1 MARHANSRWTGSV
14 FRGIKES
21 VSGLAERPWSTQGRG
36 YYPAA
41 FVSRGRNVREL
52 SIFIDESGDFGPYER
67 HAPYYLITLV
77 FHDQAESISEEV
89 DYLKRHVVEQGFAA
103 EHAVHAG
110 PLIRREADY
119 SSLDLNARKKL
130 FRALYSFMRR
140 VPVGFK
146 TFVFRKR
153 EFADHD
159 ALVSRMSRDIGAY
172 VRENL
177 ATFQS
182 FGRIVVYYD
191 GGQKEITNLINT
203 VLNTLL
209 EAEVR
214 RVRPSDYRLFQAAD
228 MICTLELLAT
238 KLEDDGLS
246 KSEDEFFG
254 GVRNLRK
261 NYLRPLER
269 KPSLPI

>member
-1 MARHANSRWTGSV
+1 M
-14 FRGIKES
+14 
-21 VSGLAERPWSTQGRG
+21 
-36 YYPAA
+36 
-41 FVSRGRNVREL
+41 REL
-52 SIFIDESGDFGPYER
+52 SIFIDESGDFGPYEH

-77 FHDQAESISEEV
+77 FHDQAVSIAQDIEF
-89 DYLKRHVVEQGFAA
+89 LKRRVTDQGFHDD
-103 EHAVHAG
+103 HAVHAG

-119 SSLDLNARKKL
+119 AHLDLNARKKL
-130 FRALYSFMRR
+130 FRSLFDFMRKT
-140 VPVGFK
+140 PIGFK

-153 EFADHD
+153 EYDDHD

-238 KLEDDGLS
+238 KLEDGGLS

-269 KPSLPI
+269 KPSLPM

>member
-1 MARHANSRWTGSV
+1 M
-14 FRGIKES
+14 
-21 VSGLAERPWSTQGRG
+21 
-36 YYPAA
+36 
-41 FVSRGRNVREL
+41 REL

-77 FHDQAESISEEV
+77 FHDQAVSIAQDIEFLRRRV
-89 DYLKRHVVEQGFAA
+89 ADQGFRDD
-103 EHAVHAG
+103 HAVHAG

-119 SSLDLNARKKL
+119 VHLDLNARKRL
-130 FRALYSFMRR
+130 FRSLFDFMRKT
-140 VPVGFK
+140 PIGFK

-159 ALVSRMSRDIGAY
+159 ALVSRMSREIGSY

-177 ATFQS
+177 VTFQS

-228 MICTLELLAT
+228 MICTLELLAA
-238 KLEDDGLS
+238 KLEDGSLS

-254 GVRNLRK
+254 GARNLKK
-261 NYLRPLER
+261 NYLKPLER
-269 KPSLPI
+269 KPSLPM

>member
-1 MARHANSRWTGSV
+1 MC
-14 FRGIKES
+14 
-21 VSGLAERPWSTQGRG
+21 
-36 YYPAA
+36 
-41 FVSRGRNVREL
+41 EL
-52 SIFIDESGDFGPYER
+52 SIFIDEGGDFGSYER
-67 HAPYYLITLV
+67 HAPYYLIAPV
-77 FHDQAESISEEV
+77 FHDQAVSIAQDIELLRRRV
-89 DYLKRHVVEQGFAA
+89 ADQGFRDD
-103 EHAVHAG
+103 HVVHAG

-119 SSLDLNARKKL
+119 IHLDLNARKRL
-130 FRALYSFMRR
+130 FRSLFDFMRKT
-140 VPVGFK
+140 PIGFK

-159 ALVSRMSRDIGAY
+159 ALLSRMSHETGSY

-177 ATFQS
+177 AAFQS

-228 MICTLELLAT
+228 MICTLELLAA
-238 KLEDDGLS
+238 KLEDGSLS

-254 GVRNLRK
+254 GARNLKK
-261 NYLRPLER
+261 NYLKPLER
-269 KPSLPI
+269 KPSLPM

>member
-1 MARHANSRWTGSV
+1 M
-14 FRGIKES
+14 
-21 VSGLAERPWSTQGRG
+21 
-36 YYPAA
+36 
-41 FVSRGRNVREL
+41 REL
-52 SIFIDESGDFGPYER
+52 SIFIDESGDFGPYEH

-77 FHDQAESISEEV
+77 FHDQAVSIAKDIEF
-89 DYLKRHVVEQGFAA
+89 LKRRVADQGFHDD
-103 EHAVHAG
+103 HAVHAG

-119 SSLDLNARKKL
+119 AHLDLNARKKL
-130 FRALYSFMRR
+130 FRSLFDFMRKT
-140 VPVGFK
+140 PVGFK

-238 KLEDDGLS
+238 KLEDGGLS

-269 KPSLPI
+269 KPSLPM

>member
-1 MARHANSRWTGSV
+1 M
-14 FRGIKES
+14 
-21 VSGLAERPWSTQGRG
+21 
-36 YYPAA
+36 
-41 FVSRGRNVREL
+41 REL

-77 FHDQAESISEEV
+77 FHDQAVSIAQDIEFLRRRV
-89 DYLKRHVVEQGFAA
+89 ADQGFRDD
-103 EHAVHAG
+103 HAVHAG

-119 SSLDLNARKKL
+119 AHLDLNARKRL
-130 FRALYSFMRR
+130 FRSLFDFMRKT
-140 VPVGFK
+140 PIGFK

-153 EFADHD
+153 EYSDHD
-159 ALVSRMSRDIGAY
+159 APISRMSREIGAY

-182 FGRIVVYYD
+182 FERIVVYYD

-228 MICTLELLAT
+228 MICTLELLAA
-238 KLEDDGLS
+238 KLEDGGLS

-254 GVRNLRK
+254 GARNLKK
-261 NYLRPLER
+261 NYLKPLER
-269 KPSLPI
+269 KPSLPM

>member
-1 MARHANSRWTGSV
+1 M
-14 FRGIKES
+14 
-21 VSGLAERPWSTQGRG
+21 
-36 YYPAA
+36 
-41 FVSRGRNVREL
+41 REL

-77 FHDQAESISEEV
+77 FHDQAVSITQDIEFLRRRV
-89 DYLKRHVVEQGFAA
+89 ADQGFRDD
-103 EHAVHAG
+103 HAVHAG

-119 SSLDLNARKKL
+119 VHLDLNARKRL
-130 FRALYSFMRR
+130 FRSLFDFMRKT
-140 VPVGFK
+140 PIGFK

-159 ALVSRMSRDIGAY
+159 ALVSRMSREIGSY

-177 ATFQS
+177 VTFQS

-228 MICTLELLAT
+228 MICTLELLAA
-238 KLEDDGLS
+238 KLEDGSLS

-254 GVRNLRK
+254 GARNLKK
-261 NYLRPLER
+261 NYLKPLER
-269 KPSLPI
+269 KPSLPM

>member
-1 MARHANSRWTGSV
+1 M
-14 FRGIKES
+14 
-21 VSGLAERPWSTQGRG
+21 
-36 YYPAA
+36 
-41 FVSRGRNVREL
+41 REL

-77 FHDQAESISEEV
+77 FHDQAVSIVQDIEFLRRRV
-89 DYLKRHVVEQGFAA
+89 ADQGFRDD
-103 EHAVHAG
+103 HAVHAG

-119 SSLDLNARKKL
+119 VHLDLNARKRL
-130 FRALYSFMRR
+130 FRSLFDFMRKT
-140 VPVGFK
+140 PIGFK

-159 ALVSRMSRDIGAY
+159 ALVSRMSREIGSY

-228 MICTLELLAT
+228 MICTLELLAA
-238 KLEDDGLS
+238 KLEGGSLS

-254 GVRNLRK
+254 GTRNLKK
-261 NYLRPLER
+261 NYLKPLER
-269 KPSLPI
+269 KPSLPM

>member
-1 MARHANSRWTGSV
+1 M
-14 FRGIKES
+14 
-21 VSGLAERPWSTQGRG
+21 
-36 YYPAA
+36 
-41 FVSRGRNVREL
+41 REL

-77 FHDQAESISEEV
+77 FHDQAVSIAQDIEFLRRRV
-89 DYLKRHVVEQGFAA
+89 ADQGFRDD
-103 EHAVHAG
+103 HAVHAG

-119 SSLDLNARKKL
+119 VHLDLNARKRL
-130 FRALYSFMRR
+130 FRSLFDFMRKT
-140 VPVGFK
+140 PIGFK

-159 ALVSRMSRDIGAY
+159 ALVSRMSREIGAY

-182 FGRIVVYYD
+182 FERIVVYYD

-228 MICTLELLAT
+228 MICTLELLAA

-254 GVRNLRK
+254 GARNLKK
-261 NYLRPLER
+261 NYLKPLER
-269 KPSLPI
+269 KPFLPM